1 MRHLIPPPDLGD
13 ILGVRVGDPLALIFA
28 DEPGGRIAAR
38 VVTVTRVDEDRVF
51 WKTGAFWRKNR
62 GACSYAMHDRE
73 TAHFYA
79 SANPEHIAEARRL
92 ESVAAAMRAE
102 DEKRAAVKLRAAA
115 EIGALLGD
123 GERYTETYGEA
134 YSCTDAADTLAARLS
149 VEQLTTLCDWLGLS
163 LEG

>member
-1 MRHLIPPPDLGD
+1 MRHLITPPDLGD
-13 ILGVRVGDPLALIFA
+13 LDALRPGDPLALIFA

-38 VVTVTRVDEDRVF
+38 VVTVLYVDAERVQ
-51 WKTGAFWRKNR
+51 WKTGQFWRRNR
-62 GACSYAMHDRE
+62 GACSYAMHDRD

-92 ESVAAAMRAE
+92 EIRAAIMRAE

-123 GERYTETYGEA
+123 GERYTETYAEP
-134 YSCTDAADTLAARLS
+134 YHCTDAADLLAKKLS
-149 VEQLTTLCDWLGLS
+149 VEQLTTLRGWLGLS